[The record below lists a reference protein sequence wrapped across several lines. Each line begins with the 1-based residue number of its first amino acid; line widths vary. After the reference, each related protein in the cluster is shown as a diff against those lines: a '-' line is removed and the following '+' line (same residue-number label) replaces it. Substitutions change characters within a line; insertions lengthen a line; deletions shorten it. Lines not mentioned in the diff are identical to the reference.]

1 MKREYSGVLLF
12 SFMVVGLASLMFFTT
27 QSLEIAPK
35 LVWEGVCEASVPDV
49 GMTEYAEE
57 RVRLPVVCNGIP
69 GATFDPEVIVF
80 WINDPGPVYCK
91 VYDDHSLEC
100 RGFDRRAELYG

>member
-1 MKREYSGVLLF
+1 MKSENLILFVVIVLGFL
-12 SFMVVGLASLMFFTT
+12 VYLWIQLTT
-27 QSLEIAPK
+27 KESPE